1 MINEDKIFGLGVLAI
16 GKCELEISLLFFF
29 LESFITLPKFDTFHI
44 ALINQKLISMFG
56 YAITYNSKSCY
67 LLCTKQ
73 EKSIPKH
80 LLNFI
85 YNLTVAKLKLHMFM
99 DYKCGVRDL
108 YGDSI
113 IAVEKFY

>member
-1 MINEDKIFGLGVLAI
+1 MMIKNIWIKTYWLFESANS
-16 GKCELEISLLFFF
+16 KCPSSSF
-29 LESFITLPKFDTFHI
+29 LESSITLPKFDTFHI
-44 ALINQKLISMFG
+44 ALINKKLISMFG